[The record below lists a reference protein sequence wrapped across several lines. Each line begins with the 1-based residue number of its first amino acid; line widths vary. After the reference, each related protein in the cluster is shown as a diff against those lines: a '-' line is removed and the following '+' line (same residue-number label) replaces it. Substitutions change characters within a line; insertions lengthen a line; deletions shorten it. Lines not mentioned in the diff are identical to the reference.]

1 MHAKIMTIPKLL
13 NTGLKNRRPRK
24 PNRKKWV
31 QCKNRCNTDYYRF
44 YKAILIFHTVNLF
57 SYVVSQKRMMTR
69 QPIRTVYF
77 SNEIS
82 MVDIFKI
89 F

>member
-1 MHAKIMTIPKLL
+1 M
-13 NTGLKNRRPRK
+13 
-24 PNRKKWV
+24 
-31 QCKNRCNTDYYRF
+31 QCKNKYDINYCRF

-57 SYVVSQKRMMTR
+57 SYVVSQKRMMTC
-69 QPIRTVYF
+69 QPIRIVYF